1 MAGAQIERAVVGVA
15 GPAVKSFNSRQVVAV
30 AAKNREISRE
40 DIQRSLDAARSVPI
54 PSEFEI
60 LHVLP
65 REFVVD
71 GQDGVA
77 DPLGMVGSRLEA
89 DVHVVTVPVAT
100 TQNLLNCVNRAG
112 VEVIE
117 MVLEPLAASE
127 AVLTADERELGVVL
141 ADVGGGTTEIAVWRH
156 GTLAHTSVLP
166 VGGDHFTNDLAVV
179 LKTPVPDAERLKR
192 KHGAALAALVNE
204 ADSIDVPAHG
214 RAGASIPS
222 SGARSPRSSSRAP
235 RSSSRSCGR
244 SRVREVPAG
253 ELRAGL
259 VLTGGGSELDGLLE
273 VAEQVLG
280 VAVRRGVPRGLG
292 GLTDIVASPEWACAA
307 GLLLYGRGAAAA
319 VPTRGR
325 AARRRAS
332 STSSKAP
339 SETCSPRPPLCD
351 IDGGKTM
358 ILFDDDDAGSKRTSR
373 TITFSED
380 TAPPARIKVVGVG
393 GGGGNAVNR
402 MIQAGIK
409 GIEFVAANTDLQV
422 LKVNRA
428 RDEAAARDHDVPRH
442 GRRVEPGRRPQRR
455 ARGRREDHG
464 GPRRVGHG
472 LRDRRHGRRHGDGR
486 RARRRAA
493 RVRGRGAR
501 RRDREQAVRV
511 RGAAQAP
518 LRRGRHRRAARV
530 RRHAHHD
537 PERAPL
543 LVRGPQRHDV
553 GGLPHRGR
561 RPAPGRAGDQRPH
574 HGARHREPRL
584 RGREDGHGEHGDGA
598 HGDRHGDGRAP
609 RRRGRPARDLEPAP
623 RGAVHPGR
631 PRDPHQRH
639 GRRGPHARRGERG
652 LRDHPAGRRRGGE
665 RHLRPRPGQGHEGR
679 GQDQRHR
686 DGLRR
691 PGRARLAPRG
701 LAPGEP
707 DGRPRP
713 RAGAP
718 RSRPPSPPCP

>member
-1 MAGAQIERAVVGVA
+1 MPKTTPYLVSLDIGSTKVCALIAESDAAGKIDIIGKGTAAHKGARKGAIIDVPATVDAIKRATEEAEIMAGAQIERAVVGVA

-141 ADVGGGTTEIAVWRH
+141 ADIGGGTTEIAVWRH

-204 ADSIDVPAHG
+204 SDAIDVPLTGG
-214 RAGASIPS
+214 RGVHPVKRREIAEILQ
-222 SGARSPRSSSRAP
+222 PRAEELLTLLWEES
-235 RSSSRSCGR
+235 
-244 SRVREVPAG
+244 VREVPAG

-280 VAVRRGVPRGLG
+280 IAVRRGVPRGLG

-319 VPTRGR
+319 S
-325 AARRRAS
+325 RRRNRGASPGFLDKIKGSFRNLFPS
-332 STSSKAP
+332 STA
-339 SETCSPRPPLCD
+339 L
-351 IDGGKTM
+351 
-358 ILFDDDDAGSKRTSR
+358 
-373 TITFSED
+373 
-380 TAPPARIKVVGVG
+380 
-393 GGGGNAVNR
+393 
-402 MIQAGIK
+402 
-409 GIEFVAANTDLQV
+409 
-422 LKVNRA
+422 
-428 RDEAAARDHDVPRH
+428 
-442 GRRVEPGRRPQRR
+442 
-455 ARGRREDHG
+455 
-464 GPRRVGHG
+464 
-472 LRDRRHGRRHGDGR
+472 
-486 RARRRAA
+486 
-493 RVRGRGAR
+493 
-501 RRDREQAVRV
+501 
-511 RGAAQAP
+511 
-518 LRRGRHRRAARV
+518 
-530 RRHAHHD
+530 
-537 PERAPL
+537 
-543 LVRGPQRHDV
+543 
-553 GGLPHRGR
+553 
-561 RPAPGRAGDQRPH
+561 
-574 HGARHREPRL
+574 
-584 RGREDGHGEHGDGA
+584 
-598 HGDRHGDGRAP
+598 
-609 RRRGRPARDLEPAP
+609 
-623 RGAVHPGR
+623 
-631 PRDPHQRH
+631 
-639 GRRGPHARRGERG
+639 
-652 LRDHPAGRRRGGE
+652 
-665 RHLRPRPGQGHEGR
+665 
-679 GQDQRHR
+679 
-686 DGLRR
+686 
-691 PGRARLAPRG
+691 
-701 LAPGEP
+701 
-707 DGRPRP
+707 
-713 RAGAP
+713 
-718 RSRPPSPPCP
+718 